1 MVSEVTVPPPIL
13 VNFLFSASCRHLTAA
28 AVYVDMSIESGL
40 EEGSGEW
47 SMVMS
52 APQTLNGL
60 GGRVDVAR
68 QCSGEY
74 STSSGRRRGFVGM
87 WLVSSVRTTDEGLM
101 MPAVGRMF

>member
-1 MVSEVTVPPPIL
+1 VPPPIL

-60 GGRVDVAR
+60 GGRADVAR
-68 QCSGEY
+68 ECSGEY
-74 STSSGRRRGFVGM
+74 STSSGRRRGFVGI
-87 WLVSSVRTTDEGLM
+87 WLVCSVRTTDEGLM
-101 MPAVGRMF
+101 MPAAGRIF